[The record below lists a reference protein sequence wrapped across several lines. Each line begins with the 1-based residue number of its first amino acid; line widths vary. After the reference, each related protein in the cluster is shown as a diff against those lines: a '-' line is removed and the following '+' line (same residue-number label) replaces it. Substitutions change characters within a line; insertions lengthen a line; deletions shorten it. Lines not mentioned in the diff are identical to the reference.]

1 MVRASEQ
8 ERMRQRVLILVLVVM
23 AAVSAAIAAALV
35 ANSDRTPGR
44 VVGVSEVQIGGP
56 LDLVHHT
63 GRRFSDAELAGSYR
77 LVYFGYTYCP
87 DMCPLGLQTMAE
99 ALDRL
104 PPEIASKIQPIFVSV
119 DPERDTPAVLKEY
132 VAAFH
137 PRLIGL
143 TGTVEEIEAVKKAW
157 RVYARKSEEK
167 RGEDYLVDHSTFTYL
182 MGPDGRYLAH
192 FGHGTTPE
200 QMAERLARLVA
211 GTS

>member
-1 MVRASEQ
+1 
-8 ERMRQRVLILVLVVM
+8 MRQRVLILVLLVM
-23 AAVSAAIAAALV
+23 AALSAAIAAALV
-35 ANSDRTPGR
+35 ARSDRTAARLG
-44 VVGVSEVQIGGP
+44 GIGEVQLGGP
-56 LDLVHHT
+56 LDLVHHS
-63 GRRFSDAELAGSYR
+63 GRRFTEAELAGSYR

-87 DMCPLGLQTMAE
+87 DMCPLGLHTMAE

-104 PPEIASKIQPIFVSV
+104 PPELAQKVQPIFVSV
-119 DPERDTPAVLKEY
+119 DPERDTPAILKDY

-143 TGTVEEIEAVKKAW
+143 TGTVAEIEAVKKAW

-192 FGHGTTPE
+192 FGHGTSPE
-200 QMAERLARLVA
+200 QMAERIRAILAA
-211 GTS
+211 S

>member
-1 MVRASEQ
+1 
-8 ERMRQRVLILVLVVM
+8 MRQRVLILVLLVM
-23 AAVSAAIAAALV
+23 AALSAAIAAALV
-35 ANSDRTPGR
+35 ARSDRIAGR
-44 VVGVSEVQIGGP
+44 PAGIGEVQLGGP
-56 LDLVHHT
+56 LDLVHHS
-63 GRRFSDAELAGSYR
+63 GRRFAEAELTGSYR

-87 DMCPLGLQTMAE
+87 DMCPLGLHTMAE

-104 PPEIASKIQPIFVSV
+104 PPELAQKVQPIFVSV
-119 DPERDTPAVLKEY
+119 DPERDTPALLKDY

-143 TGTVEEIEAVKKAW
+143 TGTVEEIEAVKRAW

-192 FGHGTTPE
+192 FGHGTSPE
-200 QMAERLARLVA
+200 QMAERIRAILSA
-211 GTS
+211 S

>member
-1 MVRASEQ
+1 MVRATEQ

-35 ANSDRTPGR
+35 ARSDRSTPR
-44 VVGVSEVQIGGP
+44 VAGIGQVELGGP
-56 LDLVHHT
+56 LNLVHHS
-63 GRRFSDAELAGSYR
+63 GRRFAESELAGSYR
-77 LVYFGYTYCP
+77 LVFFGYTYCP
-87 DMCPLGLQTMAE
+87 DVCPLGLHTMAE

-104 PPEIASKIQPIFVSV
+104 PPEIAQKVQPIFVSI
-119 DPERDTPAVLKEY
+119 DPERDAPAVLKDY

-167 RGEDYLVDHSTFTYL
+167 SGADYLVDHSTFTYL

-200 QMAERLARLVA
+200 QMAERIRALVA
-211 GTS
+211 SS

>member
-1 MVRASEQ
+1 MS
-8 ERMRQRVLILVLVVM
+8 
-23 AAVSAAIAAALV
+23 
-35 ANSDRTPGR
+35 
-44 VVGVSEVQIGGP
+44 
-56 LDLVHHT
+56 
-63 GRRFSDAELAGSYR
+63 
-77 LVYFGYTYCP
+77 
-87 DMCPLGLQTMAE
+87 E

-104 PPEIASKIQPIFVSV
+104 PPELAQKIQPIFVSV
-119 DPERDTPAVLKEY
+119 DPERDTPEVLKDY

-157 RVYARKSEEK
+157 RVYARKSEQQ
-167 RGEDYLVDHSTFTYL
+167 RGADYLVDHSTFTYL

>member
-1 MVRASEQ
+1 
-8 ERMRQRVLILVLVVM
+8 MRQRVLILVLVVM

-192 FGHGTTPE
+192 FGHGTSPE
-200 QMAERLARLVA
+200 QMAERIRAILSA
-211 GTS
+211 S

>member
-1 MVRASEQ
+1 MVRATER
-8 ERMRQRVLILVLVVM
+8 ERMRNRILIVVLVAL
-23 AAVSAAIAAALV
+23 AAVSAAVAAMLV
-35 ANSDRTPGR
+35 ARSDRQAVQRPGA
-44 VVGVSEVQIGGP
+44 GLVQIGGP
-56 LDLVHHT
+56 LELLDQD
-63 GRRFSDAELAGSYR
+63 GRRLSEAALAGRFR

-87 DMCPLGLQTMAE
+87 DMCPLGLHTMAE
-99 ALDRL
+99 AIDRL
-104 PPEIASKIQPIFVSV
+104 PPETAQRIQPIFVSV
-119 DPERDTPAVLKEY
+119 DPERDTPAVLKDY

-200 QMAERLARLVA
+200 QMAERIAAIVA
-211 GTS
+211 GAS

>member
-1 MVRASEQ
+1 
-8 ERMRQRVLILVLVVM
+8 MRQRVLILVLVVM

-35 ANSDRTPGR
+35 ARSDRRDAQRPTAGL
-44 VVGVSEVQIGGP
+44 VEIGGP
-56 LDLVHHT
+56 LALVHHD
-63 GRRFSDAELAGSYR
+63 GRRFAETELAGLFR

-87 DMCPLGLQTMAE
+87 DMCPLGLHTMAE

-104 PPEIASKIQPIFVSV
+104 PPETAQRVQPIFVTV
-119 DPERDTPAVLKEY
+119 DPERDTPAVLKDY

-143 TGTVEEIEAVKKAW
+143 TGTLEEIEAVKKAW
-157 RVYARKSEEK
+157 RVYARKSEEQ

-192 FGHGTTPE
+192 FGHGTSPE
-200 QMAERLARLVA
+200 QMAERIATIVA
-211 GTS
+211 GAS

>member
-1 MVRASEQ
+1 MVRVSEQ

-35 ANSDRTPGR
+35 ARSDRSAGRAPG
-44 VVGVSEVQIGGP
+44 VGEVQLGGP

-63 GRRFSDAELAGSYR
+63 GRRFSEAELAGKYR
-77 LVYFGYTYCP
+77 LVFFGYTYCP
-87 DMCPLGLQTMAE
+87 DICPLGLHTMAE

-104 PPEIASKIQPIFVSV
+104 PPELAQKIQPIFVSV
-119 DPERDTPAVLKEY
+119 DPERDTPALLKDY

-137 PRLIGL
+137 PRLVGL

-157 RVYARKSEEK
+157 RVYARKSEEQ
-167 RGEDYLVDHSTFTYL
+167 RGADYLVDHSTFTYL

>member
-35 ANSDRTPGR
+35 ARSDRLTGR
-44 VVGVSEVQIGGP
+44 PAGIGEVQLGGP
-56 LDLVHHT
+56 LDLVHHS
-63 GRRFSDAELAGSYR
+63 GRRFSEAELAGKYR

-87 DMCPLGLQTMAE
+87 DMCPLGLHTMAE

-104 PPEIASKIQPIFVSV
+104 PPELAQKVQPIFVSV
-119 DPERDTPAVLKEY
+119 DPERDTPAVLEDY

-143 TGTVEEIEAVKKAW
+143 TGTVAEIEAVKKAW

-167 RGEDYLVDHSTFTYL
+167 RGQDYLVDHSTFTYL
-182 MGPDGRYLAH
+182 MAPDGRYLAH
-192 FGHGTTPE
+192 FGHGTSPE
-200 QMAERLARLVA
+200 QRAERIRAILSA
-211 GTS
+211 S

>member
-35 ANSDRTPGR
+35 ARSDRLTGR
-44 VVGVSEVQIGGP
+44 PAGIGEVQLGGP
-56 LDLVHHT
+56 LDLVHHS
-63 GRRFSDAELAGSYR
+63 GRRFSEAELAGKYR

-87 DMCPLGLQTMAE
+87 DMCPLGLHTMAE

-104 PPEIASKIQPIFVSV
+104 PPELAQKVQPIFVSV
-119 DPERDTPAVLKEY
+119 DPERDTPAVLEDY

-143 TGTVEEIEAVKKAW
+143 TGTVAEIEAVKKAW

-167 RGEDYLVDHSTFTYL
+167 RGQDYLVDHSTFTYL
-182 MGPDGRYLAH
+182 MAPDGRYLAH
-192 FGHGTTPE
+192 FGHGTSPE
-200 QMAERLARLVA
+200 QMAERIRAILSA
-211 GTS
+211 S

>member
-1 MVRASEQ
+1 
-8 ERMRQRVLILVLVVM
+8 MRQRVLILVLVVM

>member
-1 MVRASEQ
+1 
-8 ERMRQRVLILVLVVM
+8 MRQRVLILVLLVM

-35 ANSDRTPGR
+35 ARSDRGTGR
-44 VVGVSEVQIGGP
+44 SAGIGEVQLGGP
-56 LDLVHHT
+56 LDLVHHS
-63 GRRFSDAELAGSYR
+63 GRRFGEAELVGKYR

-87 DMCPLGLQTMAE
+87 DMCPLGLLTMSE

-104 PPEIASKIQPIFVSV
+104 PPELAQKVQPIFVSV
-119 DPERDTPAVLKEY
+119 DPERDTPAVLADY
-132 VAAFH
+132 VASFH

-143 TGTVEEIEAVKKAW
+143 TGTVAEIEAVKKAW

-192 FGHGTTPE
+192 FGHGTSPE
-200 QMAERLARLVA
+200 QMAERIRAILAA
-211 GTS
+211 S